1 MNVAVIGGG
10 LAGAALAWR
19 LSRIGVRVTVFTGGA
34 GRWADATGASG
45 GLVRGFEPDPE
56 AAAVAAESL
65 AEFRRD
71 PVLRDWAGYQELSST
86 YVLAPGCDTDVVE
99 AAVRV
104 VDALLPGSAAIR
116 PAADVPPFRGLP
128 SGALAVVE
136 RHAGCI
142 SPARLRNTLLGEAAL
157 AGAELSHVPVTGVH
171 PDPAVVLAGGEAR
184 RYDVLVLAAGPWT
197 PRLLAMWGLPGQRLR
212 TKQIQYTL
220 GRAAPPG
227 LGAFVDDTSGL
238 YGRPVSAGLFLLGLP
253 SDRWQ
258 IEPTDVAADPAL
270 ARRVT
275 IRAAERLGL
284 AAWPGAG
291 ARTVASLDCY
301 PAGRGGLRLRSALPG
316 SAVFT
321 FTGGSGGA
329 AKTALFAAR
338 RAAAELVGE
347 SAARPGA

>member
-1 MNVAVIGGG
+1 MNVAIVGGG

-19 LSRIGVRVTVFTGGA
+19 LSRRGVRVTVFTGGSS
-34 GRWADATGASG
+34 RWADATGASG
-45 GLVRGFEPDPE
+45 GLVRGFEPDP
-56 AAAVAAESL
+56 AAAAAATESL

-71 PVLRDWAGYQELSST
+71 PVLRSWAGYQELTST
-86 YVLAPGCDTDVVE
+86 YVLAPDDDTDRTE

-104 VDALLPGSAAIR
+104 VDGLLPGSARIR
-116 PAADVPPFRGLP
+116 PAAGLPFRGLP
-128 SGALAVVE
+128 AGALAVVE
-136 RHAGCI
+136 RHAGYI
-142 SPARLRNTLLGEAAL
+142 SPARLRSSLLTDAVEA
-157 AGAELSHVPVTGVH
+157 GSELCHVPVTGAR
-171 PDPAVVLAGGEAR
+171 PDPAVVLAGGEVR
-184 RYDVLVLAAGPWT
+184 RCDALVLAVGPWT
-197 PRLLAMWGLPGQRLR
+197 PRLLDQWGLPGQRLR

-258 IEPTDVAADPAL
+258 IDPADVAADPAL

-284 AAWPGAG
+284 GAWPGAG

-301 PAGRGGLRLRSALPG
+301 PAGRGGLRLRGAMPG
-316 SAVFT
+316 CPVFT

-338 RAAAELVGE
+338 RAAAELVGQ
-347 SAARPGA
+347 SAARRGA

>member
-1 MNVAVIGGG
+1 MRVVIVGAG
-10 LAGAALAWR
+10 LAGAALAR
-19 LSRIGVRVTVFTGGA
+19 QLSRRGARVTVFAGA
-34 GRWADATGASG
+34 SGRHSDATGASG
-45 GLVRGFEPDPE
+45 GLVRGFEPDPQ
-56 AAAVAAESL
+56 AAVAAAESL

-71 PVLRDWAGYQELSST
+71 PVLRAWSGYQQLTST
-86 YVLAPGCDTDVVE
+86 YVLAPDADTGATE

-104 VDALLPGSAAIR
+104 VDSLLPGSAALR
-116 PAADVPPFRGLP
+116 PAAELPPFRGLP
-128 SGALAVVE
+128 AGAMAVVE
-136 RHAGCI
+136 QQAGYI
-142 SPARLRNTLLGEAAL
+142 SPARLRGCLLADAGL
-157 AGAELSHVPVTGVH
+157 AGAELSRAAVTGARD
-171 PDPAVVLAGGEAR
+171 DPAVVLADGRVR
-184 RYDVLVLAAGPWT
+184 RCDALVLAAGPWT
-197 PRLLAMWGLPGQRLR
+197 PRLLDEWDLPGQRLR

-238 YGRPVSAGLFLLGLP
+238 YGRPVSARLFLLGLP

-258 IEPTDVAADPAL
+258 VDPAEVAADPML

-275 IRAAERLGL
+275 LRAAQRLGL

-291 ARTVASLDCY
+291 SRTVASLDCY
-301 PAGRGGLRLRSALPG
+301 PAGRGGLRLRGVLPG
-316 SAVFT
+316 SSVFT

-347 SAARPGA
+347 RAGRPGA

>member
-1 MNVAVIGGG
+1 MNVAVVGGG

-19 LSRIGVRVTVFTGGA
+19 LSRRGVRVTLFTGGS
-34 GRWADATGASG
+34 GRRWTDATGASG
-45 GLVRGFEPDPE
+45 GLVRGFEPDPA

-71 PVLRDWAGYQELSST
+71 AVLRSWAGYQELTST
-86 YVLAPGCDTDVVE
+86 YVLAADSDPDRAE
-99 AAVRV
+99 AAVSA
-104 VDALLPGSAAIR
+104 VDGILPGSATLR
-116 PAADVPPFRGLP
+116 PAAGLAPFRGLP
-128 SGALAVVE
+128 DGALAVVE
-136 RHAGCI
+136 LHAGYI
-142 SPARLRNTLLGEAAL
+142 SPARLRNSLVADAVA
-157 AGAELSHVPVTGVH
+157 AGAELCHVPVAGAR
-171 PDPAVVLAGGEAR
+171 PDPAVVLADGTVR
-184 RYDVLVLAAGPWT
+184 RCDNLVLAVGAWT
-197 PRLLAMWGLPGQRLR
+197 PRLLDEWGLPGQRLR

-258 IEPTDVAADPAL
+258 IDPADVAADPAL

-284 AAWPGAG
+284 GAWPGAA
-291 ARTVASLDCY
+291 ARTVAALDCY
-301 PAGRGGLRLRSALPG
+301 PAGRGGLRLRAAMPG
-316 SAVFT
+316 SPVFT

-329 AKTALFAAR
+329 AKTALLAAR
-338 RAAAELVGE
+338 RAAAELVG
-347 SAARPGA
+347 